1 LKSTEQGGKILALTI
16 VAALSLLSTA
26 PLSNTAFAAG
36 KSKAAAARA
45 GKKKPIDTI
54 GTSNDKQ
61 KNADFSYLIPTLES
75 RMAPY
80 WQKMSVGP
88 TKMCE
93 VHFDL
98 RSDGRVANTTVSRS
112 SGDQAY
118 DGVCKVCID
127 QAGPYAPFEDVPL
140 ISVMARF
147 TTEPRGGNVT
157 FALPGYQA
165 LNSMADR
172 QIAAKR
178 VYDNNVIKIMKE
190 RIVKAQ
196 QVLGSD
202 SPRLSESINFLANAQ
217 KDVTDWVASEASFKW
232 AIAIR
237 RKANGPNSREL
248 AQSLSDLGEM
258 FRVKGDLSA
267 AEDQFKEVIDNPD
280 LKPCPELLTA
290 LQRYAKLCLG
300 MKRKSDADA
309 LYQRIAE
316 IQANKPLTILP
327 ASLSLEP
334 GTTGGADT
342 AGDKS
347 PDKSP
352 GKPADS
358 QGTTP
363 ATKP

>member
-1 LKSTEQGGKILALTI
+1 MKSTQRSGNILALSI
-16 VAALSLLSTA
+16 ISALSLFLAPTLLSIA
-26 PLSNTAFAAG
+26 PGGDQALAAG
-36 KSKAAAARA
+36 KAKAPA
-45 GKKKPIDTI
+45 GKTAVKKKIIDTV
-54 GTSNDKQ
+54 GALNDNK
-61 KNADFSYLIPTLES
+61 KNTDFSYLIPTLES
-75 RMAPY
+75 HVGPY
-80 WQKMSVGP
+80 WHQMSIGP

-98 RSDGRVANTTVSRS
+98 RSDGRVNNTTVSRS
-112 SGDQAY
+112 SGDSAY
-118 DGVCKVCID
+118 DSVCKVCID
-127 QAGPYAPFEDVPL
+127 QASPYAPFEDVPM

-147 TTEPRGGNVT
+147 TTEPKGGTVT

-165 LNSMADR
+165 LTSMADR

-217 KDVTDWVASEASFKW
+217 KDVSDWVASEASFKW
-232 AIAIR
+232 AISIR

-258 FRVKGDLSA
+258 YRIKGDLPA
-267 AEDQFKEVIDNPD
+267 AEDSFKEVINNPD

-300 MKRKSDADA
+300 TKRKSDAEA
-309 LYQRIAE
+309 LYKRIEE
-316 IQANKPLTILP
+316 IQTNKPLTALP
-327 ASLSLEP
+327 TSLGLETS
-334 GTTGGADT
+334 TTGGADN
-342 AGDKS
+342 ADHNKEPAS
-347 PDKSP
+347 IPVP
-352 GKPADS
+352 KP
-358 QGTTP
+358 
-363 ATKP
+363 